1 MIPAETTATMKI
13 KNAIPILLITV
24 ALAAGLTACESE
36 KENEGE
42 LKAQAKISEA
52 DARQTALAKVPNGTI
67 KEGELEKEHGKI
79 IWSFDMSTPD
89 SKNTTEVN
97 VDAITG
103 AIVSVEQETPEQQ
116 AKEKAGDAKKEK
128 D

>member
-1 MIPAETTATMKI
+1 MKI
-13 KNAIPILLITV
+13 KNVIPALTFAA
-24 ALAAGLTACESE
+24 ALAIGLTACETE

-42 LKAQAKISEA
+42 LKAQAKITEA
-52 DARQTALAKVPNGTI
+52 NARQTALAKVPNGTI

-79 IWSFDMSTPD
+79 IWSFDMTTPD

-103 AIVSVEQETPEQQ
+103 AIVSVEHETPEQQ
-116 AKEKAGDAKKEK
+116 AREKDEDAKK
-128 D
+128 